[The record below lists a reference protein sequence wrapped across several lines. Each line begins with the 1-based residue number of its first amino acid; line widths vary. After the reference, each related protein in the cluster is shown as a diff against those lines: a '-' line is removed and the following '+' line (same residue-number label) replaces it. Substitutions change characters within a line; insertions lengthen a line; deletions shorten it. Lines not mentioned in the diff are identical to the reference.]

1 VRIDQRR
8 TSTDYS
14 VDLSGLN
21 NGEWKTACLFG
32 GYTNPLD
39 EMRALGANISEKD
52 RARMTEAGSRGLRLS
67 QVEEYELAIAYI
79 DLSNNARFIHFET
92 GVGAEGEHQRQCISK
107 PETRLFLQLEP
118 LLTPPGPRRH

>member
-67 QVEEYELAIAYI
+67 QVEEYELANI
-79 DLSNNARFIHFET
+79 NVNAFQN
-92 GVGAEGEHQRQCISK
+92 QRPDYSYSLN
-107 PETRLFLQLEP
+107 RY
-118 LLTPPGPRRH
+118 